1 MLAVATLELLHAA
14 AVAAPPLPMSW
25 PTVSTALQLNDA
37 WETTLYESVCFER
50 RKWLLL
56 ASSSL
61 RPAQYRSAHFS
72 RFPLRLHAVGGS
84 MAEELARRRAGCWRG
99 GVTFVA
105 DLRHYGG
112 ATMGIAHFAKRLLRL
127 YGLQRAGALPEVARV
142 AFPATSAA
150 HLAHSWPSAM
160 LRLVAPNAEVPPR
173 TFSAQFFGAILRTSS

>member
-1 MLAVATLELLHAA
+1 MSQ
-14 AVAAPPLPMSW
+14 PSW
-25 PTVSTALQLNDA
+25 PKFSSALQLNDA
-37 WETTLYESVCFER
+37 WETTLYENVCFER

-56 ASSSL
+56 APSSL

-173 TFSAQFFGAILRTSS
+173 NSSAQFFGAILRTSS